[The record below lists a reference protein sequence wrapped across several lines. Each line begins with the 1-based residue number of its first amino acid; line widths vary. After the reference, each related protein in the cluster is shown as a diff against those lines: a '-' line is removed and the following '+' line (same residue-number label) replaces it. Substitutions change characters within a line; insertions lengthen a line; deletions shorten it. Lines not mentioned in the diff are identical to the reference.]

1 MDSPRSTTEQL
12 PAPYAPRGAPKPK
25 NMVCDIVRVHGN
37 SVSINIPPLGANG
50 EVLYKAF
57 FGVTWTGIT
66 AIWTVGVLSA
76 GAWFMALFSLPFWKI
91 GADLSSDVL
100 RSLVAKGNV
109 YVDRSNYRV
118 ACEGGGMKFL
128 DAVGETAD
136 VEGCF
141 VRPDGLLYL
150 KLEDDTVVPIL
161 ASVGRREAEYIASEI
176 NAHLEDAS

>member
-1 MDSPRSTTEQL
+1 M
-12 PAPYAPRGAPKPK
+12 
-25 NMVCDIVRVHGN
+25 
-37 SVSINIPPLGANG
+37 
-50 EVLYKAF
+50 LYKAF

-66 AIWTVGVLSA
+66 AILTVGAERRAL
-76 GAWFMALFSLPFWKI
+76 GFMALFSLPFWKI

-136 VEGCF
+136 VEGRF
-141 VRPDGLLYL
+141 VRLPDGLLYL